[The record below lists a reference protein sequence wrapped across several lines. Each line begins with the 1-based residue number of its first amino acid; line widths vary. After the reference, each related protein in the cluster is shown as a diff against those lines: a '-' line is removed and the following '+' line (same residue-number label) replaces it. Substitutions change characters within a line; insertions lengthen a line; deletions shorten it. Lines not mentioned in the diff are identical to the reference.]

1 MSLLGSQ
8 WPNCYLHCGWIEQTY
23 NYGFH
28 LLDGL
33 DVPYDLTVF
42 VHDTHQM
49 YLSILLLRF
58 DANQVLHTTPHT
70 PTDAQERHGQQ
81 FSGAKRPLCFLFAED
96 VRLPHVRNSWFNIQ
110 LVCNLV
116 IFSIT

>member
-42 VHDTHQM
+42 FHDTHQM

-70 PTDAQERHGQQ
+70 PTDILPPPHSIHSSLDSIVQLPADVSPISVLSS
-81 FSGAKRPLCFLFAED
+81 SG
-96 VRLPHVRNSWFNIQ
+96 
-110 LVCNLV
+110 
-116 IFSIT
+116 